1 MFKKNEVICEY
12 KGEKLTESAFE
23 KRYGMN
29 NSPYCLGPEKID
41 HKSNSVDGLLQRS
54 IGCLINHQDEK
65 RANAF
70 FSKRKNSEGS
80 CSYYVIAKRDIY
92 SDEEI
97 YVNYGPQC
105 VLGGKEYGLFATLP
119 KHSKPPSWY
128 S

>member
-1 MFKKNEVICEY
+1 M
-12 KGEKLTESAFE
+12 ESAFK

-29 NSPYCLGPEKID
+29 NSPYCLGSEKID

-97 YVNYGPQC
+97 YVNYGPQYI
-105 VLGGKEYGLFATLP
+105 LGGKEYGLFATLP